1 MRNLEG
7 FFKGRFDFT
16 YICDSPIHYY
26 INLSPSNTGLFW
38 SIKNFGLMRII
49 IAGAGEVGFHLA
61 KLLSYESQDIILID
75 PNRESLKQ
83 AEAHLDIH
91 VVHGD
96 STSISVLEEVNVK
109 SAGLFIAVTSS
120 EATNI
125 TVCILAKQL
134 GAKRTIARISNA
146 EFIDRKDVVD
156 LSILGIDELISPG
169 LLAAEE
175 ISLLLDQSAF
185 NESYEFDDGAL
196 TMIGL
201 QISESSA
208 FVGKTVKKVAEIHP
222 DLNFVPIA
230 LQRYGTQFTIIP
242 RGDTVLKKGDQVYF
256 TTIKK
261 GENQIFELTGQVHL
275 DIKNIMILGGSKIG
289 HKTAKDSCAKGFNV
303 KLIENNKEKA
313 FEIADNI
320 PNCLVINGDGRDVD
334 ILLEESLEN
343 MDAFIAVT
351 GNSETN
357 IISCLVAKSN
367 GVKKTIALVEN
378 MDYFQLSQSIG
389 IDTLINKKLLAA
401 NNIFRHVRKGQVVDM
416 TMLNNL
422 NAELLEF
429 IVSSRSKVCNKK
441 IRKIDF
447 PTTAIIGG
455 IIREGKGYIALGDFE
470 IKAGD
475 RVVVCSLTES
485 IGKVEKL
492 FL

>member
-1 MRNLEG
+1 
-7 FFKGRFDFT
+7 
-16 YICDSPIHYY
+16 
-26 INLSPSNTGLFW
+26 
-38 SIKNFGLMRII
+38 MRII

-83 AEAHLDIH
+83 AETHLDIH

-156 LSILGIDELISPG
+156 LSKLGIDELISPG

-222 DLNFVPIA
+222 DLNFVPIV

-313 FEIADNI
+313 FEIADDI

-343 MDAFIAVT
+343 MEAFIAVT

-401 NNIFRHVRKGQVVDM
+401 NDIFRHVRKGQVVDM